1 MSLLIGFVDHFLF
14 RKPENGYTVM
24 SLIPD
29 GFVDDE
35 ELEDEPEIICTGV
48 FPSISE
54 GENIKMEGE
63 FVSHPSYG
71 RQFQM
76 KNFEVIVPK
85 GAAAMQRYLSMGAI
99 KGIGPALAK
108 RIVKTFKEDTFRIME
123 EEPERLAEIK
133 GISEKMA
140 MKISDQ
146 VVEKKDVRDAMLYLA
161 DLGLGTTLSMR
172 IYNEYGPK
180 LYDVIRENPY
190 RLVEDIAHLGFKT
203 ADDIAS
209 QLGVALDSEFRIQ
222 SGILYALGNA
232 ALNGH
237 TYLPMEELIR
247 ESQVVLG
254 VSRDD
259 IQRNINALVLDKKLV
274 QKEDAIYTFAYYRLE
289 ENTAGLLLG
298 LDQRFDETPAVMEK
312 TIGEIER
319 EEQMDFDEVQKE
331 AIMQAASRGVFV
343 LTGGPGTGKTTTI
356 KGIIRYFEKN
366 GMEVFL
372 AAPTGRASKRMS
384 EATKREAKT
393 IHRLLEVNGGTE
405 EEDVRKPKRGM
416 FERNEDNPLEADVVI
431 IDEMSMVDISLMHA
445 LLRAIPYGCR
455 LILVGDTNQLPSVG
469 PGNVLADI
477 IASHMFRTVELKK
490 IFRQED
496 TSDIVLSAHQIQEG
510 IIPKI
515 DNDSK
520 DFFLMDRREAGHI
533 ITITKKLV
541 ADNMPRYVQATP
553 FEVQVLTPMK
563 KGTVGVENLNKELQE
578 YLNPKKKGT
587 KEYVFGDGKLL
598 RTGDKVMQ
606 MKNNYQLE
614 WKQVGKYGLT
624 INSGTGVFNGDV
636 GILKDIN
643 EFASFMTIEFEDG
656 KIVEYPFKNQEELEL
671 AYAITIHK
679 SQGSEYP
686 AVVIPLMRGPELLMN
701 RNLIYTAITRAQK
714 CVVMVGQPQVFMEM
728 IQNTKQTVRYSGLEY
743 RLREKEK
750 MN

>member
-76 KNFEVIVPK
+76 KSFEVIVPK

>member
-76 KNFEVIVPK
+76 KSFEVIVPK

-274 QKEDAIYTFAYYRLE
+274 QKEDSIYTFAYYRLE

-405 EEDVRKPKRGM
+405 EEDVRRPKRGM

>member
-76 KNFEVIVPK
+76 KSFEVIVPK

-180 LYDVIRENPY
+180 LYEVIRENPY

-209 QLGVALDSEFRIQ
+209 QLGGALDSEFRIQ

>member
-54 GENIKMEGE
+54 GENITMEGE

-76 KNFEVIVPK
+76 KSFEVIVPK

-274 QKEDAIYTFAYYRLE
+274 QKEDSIYTFAYYRLE

-405 EEDVRKPKRGM
+405 EEDVRRPKRGM

>member
-76 KNFEVIVPK
+76 KSFEVIVPK
-85 GAAAMQRYLSMGAI
+85 GATAMQRYLSMGAI

-274 QKEDAIYTFAYYRLE
+274 QKEDVIYTFAYYRLE

-728 IQNTKQTVRYSGLEY
+728 IRNTKQTVRYSGLEY

>member
-76 KNFEVIVPK
+76 KSFEVIVPK

-274 QKEDAIYTFAYYRLE
+274 QKEEAIYTFAYYRLE

>member
-76 KNFEVIVPK
+76 KSFEVIVPK

-222 SGILYALGNA
+222 SGILYTLGNA

-563 KGTVGVENLNKELQE
+563 KGTVGVENLNRELQE

-686 AVVIPLMRGPELLMN
+686 AVVIPLMRGPVLLMN

>member
-76 KNFEVIVPK
+76 KSFEVIAPK

>member
-1 MSLLIGFVDHFLF
+1 MSTLIGFVDHFLF
-14 RKPENGYTVM
+14 RKPENGYTVL

-29 GFVDDE
+29 GLVEDE
-35 ELEDEPEIICTGV
+35 ELEEEPEIVCTGV

-54 GENIKMEGE
+54 GENIRMEGE

-76 KNFEVIVPK
+76 RQFEVIVPK
-85 GAAAMQRYLSMGAI
+85 GVTAIQRYLSMGAI

-108 RIVKTFKEDTFRIME
+108 RIVKAFKEDTFRIME

-161 DLGLGTTLSMR
+161 DLGLGTTLSLR

-180 LYDVIRENPY
+180 LYDVIRTNPY

-209 QLGVALDSEFRIQ
+209 QLGIALDSEFRIQ

-237 TYLPMEELIR
+237 TYLPREELVR
-247 ESQVVLG
+247 ESRIVLG
-254 VSRDD
+254 VSAAD
-259 IQRNINALVLDKKLV
+259 IERNMNQLVLDNKLV
-274 QKEDAIYTFAYYRLE
+274 EKEDAIYTQVYYRLE
-289 ENTAGLLLG
+289 ENVAGLLCG
-298 LDQRFDETPAVMEK
+298 LDQRFDESPAVIEQN
-312 TIGEIER
+312 ISHIER
-319 EEQMDFDEVQKE
+319 EENMDFDEVQKE
-331 AIMQAASRGVFV
+331 AISQAVTRGIFI

-356 KGIIRYFEKN
+356 KGMIRYFERE
-366 GMEVFL
+366 GLEVYL

-384 EATKREAKT
+384 EATGREART
-393 IHRLLEVNGGTE
+393 IHRLLEVSGNTE

-416 FERNEDNPLEADVVI
+416 FDRNEENPLEADVVI

-445 LLRAIPYGCR
+445 LLRAIPQGTR

-469 PGNVLADI
+469 PGNVLRDI
-477 IASHMFRTVELKK
+477 IESHMFRTVELKR
-490 IFRQED
+490 IFRQEN

-510 IIPKI
+510 EIPKI

-520 DFFLMDRREAGHI
+520 DFFLMERNEAGHI

-541 ADNMPRYVQATP
+541 ADNMPRYVSTTP

-563 KGTVGVENLNKELQE
+563 KGMVGVEHLNKELQE
-578 YLNPKKKGT
+578 YLNPKSKTK
-587 KEYVFGDGKLL
+587 KEYVFGDGKLF
-598 RTGDKVMQ
+598 RVGDKVMQ
-606 MKNNYQLE
+606 IKNNYQLE
-614 WKQVGKYGLT
+614 WKQLGKYGLT

-636 GILKDIN
+636 GVLKDIN
-643 EFASFMTIEFEDG
+643 EFASFLTVEFEDG
-656 KIVEYPFKNQEELEL
+656 KVVEYPFKNQEELEL

-686 AVVIPLMRGPELLMN
+686 AVVIPLMRGPEMLMN

-714 CVVMVGQPQVFMEM
+714 CVVMVGQPQVFLDM
-728 IQNTKQTVRYSGLEY
+728 IQNTKQTVRYSGLEM

-750 MN
+750 MI

>member
-76 KNFEVIVPK
+76 KSFEVIVPK

-636 GILKDIN
+636 GVLKDIN

>member
-76 KNFEVIVPK
+76 KSFEVIVPK

-180 LYDVIRENPY
+180 FYDVIRENPY

-247 ESQVVLG
+247 KSQVVLG

>member
-1 MSLLIGFVDHFLF
+1 MSTLIGFVDHFLF
-14 RKPENGYTVM
+14 RKPENGYTVL

-48 FPSISE
+48 FPAISE
-54 GENIKMEGE
+54 GENIRMEGA

-76 KNFEVIVPK
+76 KQFEVIVPK
-85 GAAAMQRYLSMGAI
+85 GVTAIQRYLSMGAI

-161 DLGLGTTLSMR
+161 EFGLGTTLSMR

-180 LYDVIRENPY
+180 LYDVIRTNPY

-203 ADDIAS
+203 ADDIAT
-209 QLGVALDSEFRIQ
+209 QLGIAPDSEFRIQ

-237 TYLPMEELIR
+237 TYLPVEELIR
-247 ESQVVLG
+247 ESRIVLG
-254 VSRDD
+254 VTREDIERNMNSLVMDD
-259 IQRNINALVLDKKLV
+259 KLV
-274 QKEDAIYTFAYYRLE
+274 QKEDAVYTKVYYRLE
-289 ENTAGLLLG
+289 ENVAGLLCG
-298 LDQRFDETPAVMEK
+298 LDQRFDESPSVIDK
-312 TIGEIER
+312 NISEIER
-319 EEQMDFDEVQKE
+319 EENMVFDEVQKE
-331 AIMQAASRGVFV
+331 AISQAVTRGVFV

-356 KGIIRYFEKN
+356 KGMIRYFEKE
-366 GMEVFL
+366 GFEVYL

-384 EATKREAKT
+384 EATGREAKT
-393 IHRLLEVNGGTE
+393 IHRLLEVSGNTE
-405 EEDVRKPKRGM
+405 DEDVRKPKRGM

-431 IDEMSMVDISLMHA
+431 IDEMSMVDISLMHG
-445 LLRAIPYGCR
+445 LLRAIPEGTR

-469 PGNVLADI
+469 PGNVLRDI
-477 IASHMFRTVELKK
+477 IASHMFKTVELKT

-510 IIPKI
+510 EIPKI

-520 DFFLMDRREAGHI
+520 DFFLMERMEAGHI

-541 ADNMPRYVQATP
+541 ADNMPRYVHTTP

-563 KGTVGVENLNKELQE
+563 KGNVGVENLNRELQD
-578 YLNPKKKGT
+578 YLNPKSKSK
-587 KEYVFGDGKLL
+587 KEYLFGEGKLL
-598 RTGDKVMQ
+598 RVGDKVMQ

-636 GILKDIN
+636 GVLKDIN
-643 EFASFMTIEFEDG
+643 EFASFLTVEFEDG

-686 AVVIPLMRGPELLMN
+686 AVVIPLLRGPELLMN

-714 CVVMVGQPQVFMEM
+714 CVVMVGQPQVFIDM
-728 IQNTKQTVRYSGLEY
+728 IHNTTQSVRFSGLEQ

>member
-76 KNFEVIVPK
+76 KSFEVIVPK

-319 EEQMDFDEVQKE
+319 EEQMDFDDVQKE

-714 CVVMVGQPQVFMEM
+714 CVVMVGQPQVFMDM

>member
-76 KNFEVIVPK
+76 KNYEVIVPK